1 MIHDLIKLINTE
13 GVDDTTQNLF
23 INYDSYLKEKNALD
37 PTNAAYVYNSIV
49 NSPLNTDTEY
59 KDLWENVIEAAIK
72 YSHYRANWY
81 SWDIKK
87 RKNEDE
93 YRSSKHNAL
102 ISRINILARFVKEKE
117 GECNWRDVLGDDRK
131 RIGDFACYITLVRSL
146 NAR

>member
-81 SWDIKK
+81 SWDIEK